1 MNEINDM
8 RGYDTL
14 VGLIERYSPTG
25 QESGAVAW
33 LVERMRQLRFTE
45 VAIDEAGNAVGVMGA
60 GGRQGILLGHID
72 TVPGEIPVRLES
84 EALFGRGAV
93 DAKGPLAAF
102 VDAVAEVGSVDGW
115 QWIVVGAVDEEGDSR
130 GALSILDRYRPAFVI
145 VGEPSRWDRVTLGY
159 KGSAWSRVTIRRP
172 MAHTAAP
179 EASACEA
186 AVEYWHAVQDWA
198 TEFNRNQ
205 PRVFDQLT
213 PSLQEW
219 SSGNDGFESWATLH
233 LGTRLPL
240 GLPPED
246 WRARL
251 RALNPQ
257 VEVES
262 DGFATPAYR
271 GEKNSPLARAFLAAI
286 RSQRGEPSFVLKTG
300 TADLN
305 IVAPAWSCPAV
316 AYGPGDS
323 SLDHTPR
330 EHLLLS
336 EFAHARQVLVDVLRK
351 MASRGGRFPPIPHR
365 TGT

>member
-1 MNEINDM
+1 MNEIKEIP
-8 RGYDTL
+8 GYDTL
-14 VGLIERYSPTG
+14 VGLIEHYSPTG
-25 QESGAVAW
+25 HESGAVAW

-45 VAIDEAGNAVGVMGA
+45 AAVDEAGNAVGVIGA

-72 TVPGEIPVRLES
+72 TVPGEIPLRLEG
-84 EALFGRGAV
+84 EAVYGRGAV

-102 VDAVAEVGSVDGW
+102 VDAVAEVGPVDGW

-130 GALSILDRYRPAFVI
+130 GAQSIVDRYRPAFVI

-159 KGSAWSRVTIRRP
+159 KGSAWSRVTVRRP
-172 MAHTAAP
+172 MAHSAAP

-186 AVEYWHAVQDWA
+186 AVEHWRAILDWA
-198 TEFNRNQ
+198 AEFNRDR
-205 PRVFDQLT
+205 PRVFDQVT
-213 PSLQEW
+213 PSLRGW
-219 SSGNDGFESWATLH
+219 SSGDDGFEAWATLH

-240 GLPPED
+240 GLPPDE

-251 RALNPQ
+251 RALDPQ
-257 VEVES
+257 VKVDG
-262 DGFATPAYR
+262 DGFSTPAYR

-286 RSQRGEPSFVLKTG
+286 RSQRGEPSFLLKTG

-305 IVAPAWSCPAV
+305 IVAPAWACPAV

-330 EHLLLS
+330 EHILLS
-336 EFAHARQVLVDVLRK
+336 EFDRAREVLTFVLGQ
-351 MASRGGRFPPIPHR
+351 MGRNHRPGPP
-365 TGT
+365 GL